1 MALFD
6 DVIRNDSELNSNFKG
21 YVGNPPTTSQEYA
34 AFTGWIDPTLAPS
47 WATMQTE
54 MHAVAV
60 LNKRAKEY
68 PTIASQLDM
77 LWHAIDSGTLT
88 KDSDFYKS
96 IQQVKL
102 DNPKA

>member
-6 DVIRNDSELNSNFKG
+6 DVIRNDSELNGNFRG
-21 YVGNPPTTSQEYA
+21 YVGNPPTNSQEYTE
-34 AFTGWIDPTLAPS
+34 FTGWVDKTIAPS
-47 WATMQTE
+47 WTSMQSK
-54 MHAVAV
+54 MNALAV

-68 PTIASQLDM
+68 PAITDQLDM
-77 LWHAIDSGTLT
+77 LWHAIDNGTLT

-102 DNPKA
+102 DNPKV

>member
-6 DVIRNDSELNSNFKG
+6 DVINKDYNDNFIG
-21 YVGNPPTTSQEYA
+21 YVGNPPTTQQEYA
-34 AFTGWIDPTLAPS
+34 SFAGWNDASIAPTWSVLQAKMN
-47 WATMQTE
+47 AL
-54 MHAVAV
+54 AV

-68 PTIASQLDM
+68 PAITDQLDM
-77 LWHAIDSGTLT
+77 LWHAIDNGTLT

-96 IQQVKL
+96 IEQVKL

>member
-21 YVGNPPTTSQEYA
+21 YVGNPPLNATEYA
-34 AFTGWIDPTLAPS
+34 AFDGWKDKTVAPS
-47 WATMQTE
+47 WTSMQSK
-54 MHAVAV
+54 MNALAV

-68 PTIASQLDM
+68 PAITDQLDM
-77 LWHAIDSGTLT
+77 LWHAIDEGTLT
-88 KDSDFYKS
+88 KDSDFYKT

-102 DNPKA
+102 DNPKV